1 MIKDIIKTYGFHWVL
16 LGLFVVVCVVAGFIV
31 FPAIVLAHM
40 WNYMVYV
47 TKILHTINIFQGIL
61 LWGIIAI
68 TLYITTKEKFR
79 TSYSEGKR
87 ITKNE
92 VRHIIKEARSKGIP
106 LKMLKSRM
114 PKGKR

>member
-1 MIKDIIKTYGFHWVL
+1 MINDIVKTYGFHWVL
-16 LGLFVVVCVVAGFIV
+16 LGLFVVVCVVAGFVV
-31 FPAIVLAHM
+31 FPAIVLTYT
-40 WNYMVYV
+40 WNYLVHV

-68 TLYITTKEKFR
+68 TLYITTKEKFK

-92 VRHIIKEARSKGIP
+92 VRKIYTEARKKGIP
-106 LKMLKSRM
+106 LKTLKSKM
-114 PKGKR
+114 PKRKR

>member
-1 MIKDIIKTYGFHWVL
+1 MINDIIKTYGFHWVL

-31 FPAIVLAHM
+31 FPAIVLTHI
-40 WNYMVYV
+40 WNYVVHVM
-47 TKILHTINIFQGIL
+47 KILHTINIFQGIL

-68 TLYITTKEKFR
+68 TLYITTKEKFK
-79 TSYSEGKR
+79 TSYSDGKK

-92 VRHIIKEARSKGIP
+92 VKQIIKEARKKGVP

-114 PKGKR
+114 PKRKR